1 MKNKTIYFLRNAIH
15 PFATCVM
22 FYMLGTYVNMANDLG
37 MIGGILVAL
46 FGGFIGAGLLGAGY
60 EIYKLSIFQEP
71 ADSWDVYRSGFG
83 GILGFLLAWFFPFIS
98 SQIIDTLLYSLFGL
112 FLLDLGYSIYK
123 LKTRK
128 K

>member
-15 PFATCVM
+15 PFATCVI

-37 MIGGILVAL
+37 MFGGIAIALV
-46 FGGFIGAGLLGAGY
+46 GGCAGGCFLGAMY
-60 EIYKLSIFQEP
+60 EIYKLALFQEP
-71 ADSWDVYRSGFG
+71 ADSMDVYRSGVG
-83 GILGFLLAWFFPFIS
+83 ATVGFLLAWFYPFVS